1 MESGFYLSGVSKEE
15 LLQAI
20 KETVKE
26 ATREEFSRLTNDS
39 LFTQEEASK
48 FLSVSKTTLIDW
60 AKKGKIISTRVGG
73 RVYYKKSDLLNLKK

>member
-1 MESGFYLSGVSKEE
+1 MESGFYLSGISKEE

-26 ATREEFSRLTNDS
+26 GTREEFNKLSNDV
-39 LFTQEEASK
+39 LLTQEEASK
-48 FLSVSKTTLIDW
+48 FLKVSKTTLIDW

-73 RVYYKKSDLLNLKK
+73 RVYYKKSDLLDLKR